1 MVPSRY
7 FRMVFNISVKSIIGI
22 LIGIE
27 LNLWITVGSMDSLT
41 LLILL
46 ICEHGLSFH
55 FLVCLLQFLSVSYSF
70 QCTDLPSPWLN
81 LFLGILFFYAI
92 VNFLC
97 IVNSIFTIHK

>member
-1 MVPSRY
+1 MVPSKY
-7 FRMVFNISVKSIIGI
+7 SRMVFNIFVKNIIGI

-46 ICEHGLSFH
+46 ICEHGISFH
-55 FLVCLLQFLSVSYSF
+55 FLVRLLQFLSVSYSF
-70 QCTDLPSPWLN
+70 QCTDLSSSWLN
-81 LFLGILFFYAI
+81 LLLGILFFYAI